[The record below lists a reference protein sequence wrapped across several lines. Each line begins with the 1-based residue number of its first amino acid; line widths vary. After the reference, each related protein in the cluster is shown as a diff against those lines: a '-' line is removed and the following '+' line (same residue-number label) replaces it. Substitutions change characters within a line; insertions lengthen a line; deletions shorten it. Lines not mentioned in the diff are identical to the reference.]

1 MTAEVNGQ
9 VVKTYEGN
17 PQIRVAGQKIGVTA
31 YQLGELKKCAA
42 DFNYFAENY
51 CKVLSLGAGL
61 VNFKMRGYQQ
71 RIAENIRDNRFNIVL
86 LCRQS
91 GKTTLVSAMLC
102 WEVLFKRDWTIAVL
116 ANKSDQ
122 AREVMGRIQ
131 LMYENLPFWMQKG
144 AKVWNKGSFSL
155 ENNSR
160 IFSSGTSASGIR
172 GRSVDHLYLDE
183 FAHIDR
189 NKQEP
194 FYTSTYPVI
203 SAGANTKLTITSTPK
218 GLELFYKIWTDAT
231 QLPDGTKIDANK
243 NIGVCGENGF
253 VASEAHWSEVPG
265 RDEAWKD
272 MTLSQMS
279 QEEFNQE
286 FENHFIGSSGTL
298 IAGHVLRRLVH
309 QKPITENGS
318 LRVFE
323 SAKQDHLYIALID
336 VARGMG
342 LDYNTCV
349 VVDATQIPFRVVCT
363 YRNNL
368 KSTLQFPS
376 VVAGIAKEYN
386 NAATLVE
393 TNDIG
398 QQVADAL
405 HYDLDCENVLMT
417 TSNGRKGTSVSSGYG
432 AYGSNLRRGLKMS
445 AAVKRIG
452 CAQLKNL
459 IELDKLI
466 VNDINILDELFT
478 FVENGTSYSADTGA
492 HDDLVMPLVMFGW
505 LANQRY
511 FKELTNGDIRAHV
524 ASEDAANVEADLMPF
539 GFIRNGIGDGDE
551 SQYHHH
557 HDAYLPPAFF

>member
-1 MTAEVNGQ
+1 
-9 VVKTYEGN
+9 
-17 PQIRVAGQKIGVTA
+17 
-31 YQLGELKKCAA
+31 
-42 DFNYFAENY
+42 
-51 CKVLSLGAGL
+51 
-61 VNFKMRGYQQ
+61 
-71 RIAENIRDNRFNIVL
+71 
-86 LCRQS
+86 
-91 GKTTLVSAMLC
+91 
-102 WEVLFKRDWTIAVL
+102 
-116 ANKSDQ
+116 
-122 AREVMGRIQ
+122 
-131 LMYENLPFWMQKG
+131 
-144 AKVWNKGSFSL
+144 
-155 ENNSR
+155 
-160 IFSSGTSASGIR
+160 
-172 GRSVDHLYLDE
+172 
-183 FAHIDR
+183 
-189 NKQEP
+189 
-194 FYTSTYPVI
+194 
-203 SAGANTKLTITSTPK
+203 
-218 GLELFYKIWTDAT
+218 
-231 QLPDGTKIDANK
+231 
-243 NIGVCGENGF
+243 
-253 VASEAHWSEVPG
+253 
-265 RDEAWKD
+265 

-511 FKELTNGDIRAHV
+511 FKRCV
-524 ASEDAANVEADLMPF
+524 
-539 GFIRNGIGDGDE
+539 
-551 SQYHHH
+551 
-557 HDAYLPPAFF
+557 